1 MKFRFIWSLSAIIT
15 AWNAQSY
22 IKNSIFTVWRRLNSI
37 KNWLNFLKALN
48 QCKRQTLDPIWQMRA
63 SMLEVN
69 RTGKRKETGI
79 TKYNKKSLQ
88 LSVSMPI
95 HNSMNNKHL
104 PWAGLLQVRINFS
117 RLQGWKILSQERQA
131 SLFSKIARAFTKAV
145 KEIIKCKKSL
155 LAKAV
160 EIRITFHRSAG
171 NHQGKI
177 ATMRFLR
184 FSRNLRH
191 S

>member
-1 MKFRFIWSLSAIIT
+1 M
-15 AWNAQSY
+15 
-22 IKNSIFTVWRRLNSI
+22 
-37 KNWLNFLKALN
+37 
-48 QCKRQTLDPIWQMRA
+48 
-63 SMLEVN
+63 
-69 RTGKRKETGI
+69 
-79 TKYNKKSLQ
+79 
-88 LSVSMPI
+88 
-95 HNSMNNKHL
+95 
-104 PWAGLLQVRINFS
+104 RINFS
-117 RLQGWKILSQERQA
+117 RLQGWKILSRERQA
-131 SLFSKIARAFTKAV
+131 SLFSKIAKAITKAV

-171 NHQGKI
+171 NHQDKI